1 MGLGLGFRLIPGFG
15 LVGWPW
21 ATEAKV
27 RRSGRS
33 QKKDALMIQVMYLH
47 TPASPLDCGALLS
60 SSPPFGGAVAA
71 ESQRVLVSQ

>member
-1 MGLGLGFRLIPGFG
+1 M
-15 LVGWPW
+15 
-21 ATEAKV
+21 

-47 TPASPLDCGALLS
+47 TPASPLDCRALLS

-71 ESQRVLVSQ
+71 ESQLGVLVSQWCLSACVCPTFFYQIF